1 MRGTF
6 KYLKQR
12 LCFTYEYFVLIS
24 LFYTFSYIA
33 WSLNVVYNTRC
44 MVVVLCFMSVN
55 FGKYSLKKNN

>member
-12 LCFTYEYFVLIS
+12 FCFTYEYFVLIS

-33 WSLNVVYNTRC
+33 WSLNMVYNTRC